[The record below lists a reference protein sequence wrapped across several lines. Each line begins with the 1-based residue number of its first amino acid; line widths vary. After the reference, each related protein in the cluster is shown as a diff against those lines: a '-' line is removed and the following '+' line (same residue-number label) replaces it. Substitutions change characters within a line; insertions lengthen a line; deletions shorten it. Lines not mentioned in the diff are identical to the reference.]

1 MDPLTALGLAGNI
14 ITFIEF
20 TTKLCKKTMEVYK
33 ASEDNMFDKRYSA
46 APSKKASEDGVNWKP
61 LSGRQLLEAQL
72 SDFIITTSKVS
83 EAVSKKSAQITFEIN
98 EEVLDMNLQH
108 FVGYSET
115 LSQSSGLQ
123 RPPHVSATTVESVA
137 EKSNLVARQMIDR
150 LENMRKTA
158 KGKIWPSLKLAV
170 RDLLK
175 ESEIT
180 EMQATLNMY
189 QGNLMLLVVVSLR
202 QVSPFAVLTYI

>member
-14 ITFIEF
+14 ITFIDF

-33 ASEDNMFDKRYSA
+33 ASEDNLFDKRHPPV
-46 APSKKASEDGVNWKP
+46 PSTTASENEVNWKP
-61 LSGRQLLEAQL
+61 LSGRELLEAQL

-83 EAVSKKSAQITFEIN
+83 EAASKKSTQISFEIN
-98 EEVLDMNLQH
+98 ETVLETNLQH

-115 LSQSSGLQ
+115 LSQSGGLH
-123 RPPHVSATTVESVA
+123 RAPNVSPTTVEGVA
-137 EKSNLVARQMIDR
+137 EASNLIARQMIGR
-150 LENMRKTA
+150 LENMRKRA

-175 ESEIT
+175 ESEIK

-202 QVSPFAVLTYI
+202 QVSPIALLNHF